1 MKTKLTPAFVLRAP
15 LPERG
20 DRAIYWDEGLPGFGL
35 IVTANGHKSFVVQY
49 RANGVSRR
57 LTFKHESRG
66 GLSLDKARREAR
78 AVIGA
83 VTKGGDP
90 LSERRRAT
98 SDTLRAV

>member
-1 MKTKLTPAFVLRAP
+1 M
-15 LPERG
+15 
-20 DRAIYWDEGLPGFGL
+20 
-35 IVTANGHKSFVVQY
+35 VTQSGHKSFVVQY

-57 LTFKHESRG
+57 LTFKAASEG

-90 LSERRRAT
+90 LADRRGQLG
-98 SDTLRAV
+98 LRKIRCKRSPRNF